1 MATEVNLVNAA
12 EIKAALAEL
21 NDTSS
26 PVNWVMLGYGNGKND
41 VVLVEKSTS
50 GVSGLHEYLKQESA
64 NSKIYFILVELI
76 AVTGDDYNPTKNVFI
91 TWIGKKVE
99 AGIGKAR
106 SSQHRAELVHIIKDT
121 APVSC
126 EYQTE
131 TAAEIQHDLIAQA
144 ITRLRPAYATT
155 KVDEG
160 AARKNLSKGGTGITS
175 KLKVQNEDE
184 VRAALRDIKGDSSE
198 KWLILAYVE
207 GQKETIELVKTG
219 SGGLD
224 TLAQEFPKDKVYFCF
239 VNFQQD
245 APGTREKLN
254 KFVLVSMVG
263 NGVKPI
269 VKARSAGQRQDVQ
282 DFILS
287 ERPVS
292 THYQPG
298 SAKDLTAAAISQLLA

>member
-1 MATEVNLVNAA
+1 MATEVNIVDVASV
-12 EIKAALAEL
+12 KAALAEL
-21 NDTSS
+21 NDPKS
-26 PVNWVMLGYGNGKND
+26 PINWVMLGYGEKKND

-50 GVSGLHEYLKQESA
+50 GVSGLQQYLQQESA

-76 AVTGDDYNPTKNVFI
+76 AVTGDDYNPVKNVFI

-121 APVSC
+121 AAISC

-131 TAAEIQHDLIAQA
+131 SAADIQHDLIAQA

-155 KVDEG
+155 KLDDG

-175 KLKVQNEDE
+175 KLKIQDEDS
-184 VRAALRDIKGDSSE
+184 VRQALRDIKGDSSE
-198 KWLILAYVE
+198 KWLILAYVD
-207 GQKETIELVKTG
+207 GQKETVELIKTG
-219 SGGLD
+219 SGGLS

-254 KFVLVSMVG
+254 KFVLVSMIG
-263 NGVKPI
+263 AQVKPI

-287 ERPVS
+287 ERPVH

-298 SAKDLTAAAISQLLA
+298 SSSDLTPHAINQLLA